1 MKESAQAA
9 VSYVRSKASDLG
21 IDENVVAK
29 SDLHIHVPAGAVPK
43 DGPSAGVAMA
53 TAIVSLL
60 TERSVRA
67 DVAMTGEITL
77 RGQVLPVGGIKQKV
91 LGASRVGIDTVILPQ
106 RNEPD
111 LEDVPEEIRDKM
123 SFVFAERVDDVFD
136 AALRD
141 GVAPVEPAT
150 TEEIPAEDAGFQV
163 EEVIIEED

>member
-9 VSYVRSKASDLG
+9 VSYVRSKAKELG
-21 IDENVVAK
+21 IEEEVIAK
-29 SDLHIHVPAGAVPK
+29 SDIHIHVPAGAVPK

-60 TERSVRA
+60 TDRSVRA

-91 LGASRVGIDTVILPQ
+91 LGASRVGIDTVILPR

-111 LEDVPEEIRDKM
+111 LEDIPEEVRNTM
-123 SFVFAERVDDVFD
+123 SFVFADRVDEVFA

-141 GVAPVEPAT
+141 GAAQSPEEAPG
-150 TEEIPAEDAGFQV
+150 AESSADG
-163 EEVIIEED
+163 EEVSITDD